1 MPKSASQFIIDASTG
16 KAIFMKAFDAFC
28 SDDPE
33 TALQS
38 IVDHAGYDLSPE
50 SLETAFT
57 QVLSDKTHAIS
68 PFGGKYI
75 FTEPSDLKD
84 KAMIVNPTVGII
96 VMLGE
101 KATPQLVGTAQ
112 FKWTLKKR
120 QETYTMSFDPGY
132 KIDELPKDHS
142 CEGTR
147 GSTKQQVKAYQKV
160 PPAPTSPTSSPEST
174 PPSSPPSSPP
184 GSPKLDPVPDPEDT
198 GGSNT
203 PALIGSLVGVGGGL
217 ALASG
222 LYINRKRLPNFG
234 EVVSNFRQR
243 REICRDIML
252 HEMRSPRVNV
262 DCRPLQPSVDSE
274 LSRTLEDFLNDTH
287 TDAENL
293 TPDQD
298 EAIFEDGMKRGADV
312 YDKGIDDRYQGAAK
326 IKYEGAT
333 EVADLPYETTVVSAV
348 EAKAQEE
355 SEKLKAKFDLYVKAK
370 LGVCK
375 QKSISLKAAKDGT
388 ALRKAASTA
397 QQDVET
403 AETQIGEKQK
413 AQEEVEKELRDKTIS
428 DERRQELEEQDAT
441 LTSELGQLQ
450 TEKEEAEQ
458 RRDAATEEAGEE
470 DTKKQKA
477 DRKAKEHQ
485 DEADEHAD
493 DVFGSR

>member
-1 MPKSASQFIIDASTG
+1 MPKSATQFIIDASTG

-38 IVDHAGYDLSPE
+38 IADHAGYDLSPE
-50 SLETAFT
+50 GLETAFT
-57 QVLSDKTHAIS
+57 QVLLDKTHAIS

-96 VMLGE
+96 VMLDE
-101 KATPQLVGTAQ
+101 KATPQLVDTAQ
-112 FKWTLKKR
+112 FKWTLKQR

-132 KIDELPKDHS
+132 KIDELPKNHS

-147 GSTKQQVKAYQKV
+147 GPAKQQVKAYQKV
-160 PPAPTSPTSSPEST
+160 PPPPAPSSPAST

-184 GSPKLDPVPDPEDT
+184 GSPKLDPLPDPQDT

-203 PALIGSLVGVGGGL
+203 AALVGSLVGVGGGL
-217 ALASG
+217 ALAAG
-222 LYINRKRLPNFG
+222 LYSNRRRLPNFR
-234 EVVSNFRQR
+234 EHVSNFTQR

-252 HEMRSPRVNV
+252 DEMRSPRVNV

-274 LSRTLEDFLNDTH
+274 ISRTFEDFLNKTH
-287 TDAENL
+287 TKAEDV
-293 TPDQD
+293 TPEQE
-298 EAIFEDGMKRGADV
+298 EAVLEEAMKRGADV

-375 QKSISLKAAKDGT
+375 QKSISLEAAKDGT
-388 ALRKAASTA
+388 ALRKTASTA
-397 QQDVET
+397 QQDVEK
-403 AETQIGEKQK
+403 AEREIGEKQK
-413 AQEEVEKELRDKTIS
+413 AQEEVERELRDKTIS
-428 DERRQELEEQDAT
+428 DERRRELEEQDAT
-441 LTSELGQLQ
+441 LTSEIGQLEA
-450 TEKEEAEQ
+450 EKKEAEQ
-458 RRDAATEEAGEE
+458 RRDTATDEAGEE
-470 DTKKQKA
+470 DTKKQTA

-485 DEADEHAD
+485 DEADKHVD
-493 DVFGSR
+493 DVFGPR

>member
-1 MPKSASQFIIDASTG
+1 
-16 KAIFMKAFDAFC
+16 MKTFDAFC

-38 IVDHAGYDLSPE
+38 IVDHDGYDLAPE
-50 SLETAFT
+50 NLENAFT
-57 QVLSDKTHAIS
+57 QVLSDKQHAIS
-68 PFGGKYI
+68 SFGGKYI

-147 GSTKQQVKAYQKV
+147 GPTKQQVKAYQKV
-160 PPAPTSPTSSPEST
+160 PPAPPSPPSSPEST
-174 PPSSPPSSPP
+174 PPPSPPA
-184 GSPKLDPVPDPEDT
+184 SPKLDPIPDPEDT

-203 PALIGSLVGVGGGL
+203 AALIGSLVGVGGGL
-217 ALASG
+217 ALAAG
-222 LYINRKRLPNFG
+222 LYMNRKRLANFG
-234 EVVSNFRQR
+234 EAVSNFRQR

-252 HEMRSPRVNV
+252 QEMRSPRVNV

-274 LSRTLEDFLNDTH
+274 LSRTFEDFLNKTH
-287 TDAENL
+287 TTAEDL
-293 TPDQD
+293 TPEQ
-298 EAIFEDGMKRGADV
+298 EEEIFEDGMKRGAEV

-333 EVADLPYETTVVSAV
+333 EVGDMPYESTVVSAV
-348 EAKAQEE
+348 EAKAQEQ

-370 LGVCK
+370 LGVDK

-397 QQDVET
+397 QQD
-403 AETQIGEKQK
+403 ADKAEKQIEGKKK
-413 AQEEVEKELRDKTIS
+413 AQEDVEKELRDKTIS
-428 DERRQELEEQDAT
+428 DERRKELEEQDAK
-441 LTSELGQLQ
+441 LTSDIGQL
-450 TEKEEAEQ
+450 EKEKKDAQ
-458 RRDAATEEAGEE
+458 DRRDKAAEEAGKE

-477 DRKAKEHQ
+477 DRDAEEQ
-485 DEADEHAD
+485 QEEANEHAN
-493 DVFGSR
+493 DVFGLP